1 MTPQY
6 QSTAAMDPSLN
17 GAVADDGMEIDH
29 EEYTQDIS
37 MSSSLPTSFL
47 STPRAFGGRRVSTP
61 AVESPVEHQ
70 PMVVPPKP
78 RKFLDLDQWDH
89 SGNDIAATPSKSFG
103 VARTL
108 GQSLVHES
116 SPTPESGSL
125 LGKHPHSSSPSLAE
139 GRLRSKGPNNYTNF
153 PKPPKFTLTESL
165 AKGKQPAFTAL
176 PAGPDLVPLP
186 TPPAPLGFSSLFQS
200 ASRRSSI
207 ESNESENPF
216 LGSSKPKLNF
226 TLDYLVE
233 SQWYSD
239 YPHHIT
245 KEYLD
250 ELFQLD
256 KRVMFTS
263 IKSGLRNY
271 PDYLTTNYF
280 VNTSSLG
287 QGEFADVLKVQSKT
301 NKEFYAIKKL
311 RKTIQGAHDRKRYLN
326 EVRNMWQIEKSPHVL
341 QLLEAWE
348 QKGQIYMKMELCKL
362 GSLRS
367 ALRAQKKYG
376 GFDEKRIW
384 KCLADLA
391 MGLRAIHDSNIIH
404 MDLKPGNVF
413 ISSTGSLKIGDFGH
427 SITYPVQEKDIAEG
441 DKFYMAQELLNQK
454 CGKFSDVFSL
464 GVILYEMVTNRT
476 DSLPGEGAEWH
487 RLRDG
492 ELGLEDYAT
501 PEDALS
507 ITSISRPVSPS
518 STKLGSKGPEAL
530 LSTGSS
536 LSDSVLSSPL
546 MVPGPLTASTNSSMV
561 GPQMRLFSSSMLN
574 LIKELMQP
582 QFENRPT
589 VSAIQNVPNVKTILT
604 RRKDGRG
611 LRTETA
617 MQGLLLQSI

>member
-1 MTPQY
+1 M
-6 QSTAAMDPSLN
+6 A
-17 GAVADDGMEIDH
+17 
-29 EEYTQDIS
+29 
-37 MSSSLPTSFL
+37 
-47 STPRAFGGRRVSTP
+47 
-61 AVESPVEHQ
+61 
-70 PMVVPPKP
+70 VPPKP
-78 RKFLDLDQWDH
+78 RKILDLDQWDRD
-89 SGNDIAATPSKSFG
+89 SASDVAATPSKSFG

-108 GQSLVHES
+108 GQPLVHES
-116 SPTPESGSL
+116 SPTPEGGSL

-165 AKGKQPAFTAL
+165 AKGKQPAFTV
-176 PAGPDLVPLP
+176 PAGSDLVPLP

-200 ASRRSSI
+200 SSRRSSI

-216 LGSSKPKLNF
+216 LGTSKPKLNF

-263 IKSGLRNY
+263 IKSGQRNY
-271 PDYLTTNYF
+271 PDYLTTNYY
-280 VNTSSLG
+280 VNTSTLG
-287 QGEFADVLKVQSKT
+287 QGEFADVLKVQSKA
-301 NKEFYAIKKL
+301 NKEFYAVKKL
-311 RKTIQGAHDRKRYLN
+311 RRTVQGAHERKKYLN
-326 EVRNMWQIEKSPHVL
+326 EVRNMWQIERSPHVL

-384 KCLADLA
+384 KCLTDLA
-391 MGLRAIHDSNIIH
+391 SGLRAIHDSNTIH

-413 ISSTGSLKIGDFGH
+413 ISSIGSLKIGDFGH
-427 SITYPVQEKDIAEG
+427 SIAYPVQEKDIAEG

-454 CGKFSDVFSL
+454 CGKFSDIFSL
-464 GVILYEMVTNRT
+464 GMILYEMVTNRT

-492 ELGLEDYAT
+492 ELGLEDFAA
-501 PEDALS
+501 PEAAS
-507 ITSISRPVSPS
+507 MAPISRPASPS
-518 STKLGSKGPEAL
+518 STPGSRGSDSL

-536 LSDSVLSSPL
+536 LSESVLSSPL
-546 MVPGPLTASTNSSMV
+546 MDQNTLTVSTISSTI
-561 GPQMRLFSSSMLN
+561 GSQTRLFSSDMLN

-582 QFENRPT
+582 EFENRPT
-589 VSAIQNVPNVKTILT
+589 VSAIQNVPNIKTVLS

-611 LRTETA
+611 LRMETA

>member
-1 MTPQY
+1 MTPQH
-6 QSTAAMDPSLN
+6 QSTVTMDPDALN
-17 GAVADDGMEIDH
+17 GAAADDGMEIDH
-29 EEYTQDIS
+29 EEYSQDIS

-61 AVESPVEHQ
+61 AVESPVEYQ
-70 PMVVPPKP
+70 PIAVPPKP
-78 RKFLDLDQWDH
+78 RKMLDLDQWDRD

-108 GQSLVHES
+108 GQPLVHES
-116 SPTPESGSL
+116 SPTPEGGSL

-165 AKGKQPAFTAL
+165 AKGKQPAFTV
-176 PAGPDLVPLP
+176 PAGSDLVPLP
-186 TPPAPLGFSSLFQS
+186 TPPAPLGFSPLFQPS
-200 ASRRSSI
+200 SRRSSI

-263 IKSGLRNY
+263 IKTGPRNY

-280 VNTSSLG
+280 VSTSTLG
-287 QGEFADVLKVQSKT
+287 QGDFAEVLKVQSKT

-311 RKTIQGAHDRKRYLN
+311 RRTVQGAHERKKYLN
-326 EVRNMWQIEKSPHVL
+326 EVRNMWQIERSPHVL

-384 KCLADLA
+384 KCLTDLA
-391 MGLRAIHDSNIIH
+391 TGLRAIHDSNIIH

-413 ISSTGSLKIGDFGH
+413 ISSTGSLRIGDFGH

-441 DKFYMAQELLNQK
+441 DKYYMAQELLNQK

-464 GVILYEMVTNRT
+464 GMIVYEMVTNRT
-476 DSLPGEGAEWH
+476 DSIPGEGPEWH

-492 ELGLEDYAT
+492 ELGLEDFAA
-501 PEDALS
+501 PEAASKASD
-507 ITSISRPVSPS
+507 SRPASPT
-518 STKLGSKGPEAL
+518 STPGSRGPESL
-530 LSTGSS
+530 LSSGSS
-536 LSDSVLSSPL
+536 LSESVLSSPL
-546 MVPGPLTASTNSSMV
+546 MDQNILTVPTVSSKI
-561 GPQMRLFSSSMLN
+561 GAQTRLFSSSMLSV
-574 LIKELMQP
+574 IKDLMQP
-582 QFENRPT
+582 EFECRPT
-589 VSAIQNVPNVKTILT
+589 VAAIQNVPNIRTILA